1 MSVNALYY
9 SSRDGEERAMA
20 DPTNLL
26 FASKKEADERDKML
40 ELAEEL
46 REFLTSRVE
55 GLSEE
60 LADQCA
66 VALAKE
72 RDLLGKALKKP
83 SLLNA
88 TTTEQESE

>member
-1 MSVNALYY
+1 MGVNALYY

-20 DPTNLL
+20 DPKNLL
-26 FASKKEADERDKML
+26 FASKKDADERDKML

-46 REFLTSRVE
+46 REFLTHRVD
-55 GLSEE
+55 GLSED

-72 RDLLGKALKKP
+72 RDLLAKALKKP
-83 SLLNA
+83 SVLNA
-88 TTTEQESE
+88 TGPKPASI